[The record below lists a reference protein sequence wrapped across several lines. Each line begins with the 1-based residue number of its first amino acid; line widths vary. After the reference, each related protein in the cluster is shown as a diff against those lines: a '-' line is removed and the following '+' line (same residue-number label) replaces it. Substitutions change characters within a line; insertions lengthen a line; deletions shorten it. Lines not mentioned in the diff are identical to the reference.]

1 MAQPVSRLTNLRG
14 KEADRQSRRAGN
26 AMDDIDRL
34 EDSSLPHQQPSQA
47 NADLPLTPLQ
57 GSPPASRAN
66 ERDQPNRLRPEL
78 DRLEKE
84 KHDLQIELL
93 ASNDRGV
100 LLQEHLAQLSTSLTA
115 EVRERHTAE
124 DKLQKLIQAIT
135 REKGDLEILVQ
146 ILMDQGDDSAQEGEK
161 ARIDG
166 LTQIANRRRF
176 DEYLLQEWGRHIRMQ
191 KPLSLLMCDVDHFK
205 LYNDRH
211 GHQAG
216 DECLK
221 SVAKVLS
228 QCYRAGDLVARYGG
242 EEFAMVLP
250 QTNRAGAVQVA
261 ERVRA
266 AVAAAALP
274 HTASPVCD
282 RVTVSIGVAC
292 ITPRPNGPT
301 DARTLVE
308 EADRHLYLAKHRG
321 RNQVSCED
329 EENTAQ

>member
-1 MAQPVSRLTNLRG
+1 MS
-14 KEADRQSRRAGN
+14 
-26 AMDDIDRL
+26 IDQF
-34 EDSSLPHQQPSQA
+34 EDSSSAPHLQPSQIK
-47 NADLPLTPLQ
+47 ADLPANAFQDAPI
-57 GSPPASRAN
+57 ASRIN
-66 ERDQPNRLRPEL
+66 EQDESNRLRPEL

-84 KHDLQIELL
+84 KHDLQIALL
-93 ASNDRGV
+93 TSNEHGV
-100 LLQEHLAQLSTSLTA
+100 LLQEHLDRLSISLTA
-115 EVRERHTAE
+115 EVRDRHTAE
-124 DKLQKLIQAIT
+124 EKLQKLIQAIT

-266 AVAAAALP
+266 AVTAVALS

-292 ITPRPNGPT
+292 VTPQPHGPT

>member
-1 MAQPVSRLTNLRG
+1 MSN
-14 KEADRQSRRAGN
+14 
-26 AMDDIDRL
+26 IDSP
-34 EDSSLPHQQPSQA
+34 EDSSPTHQQGNLA
-47 NADLPLTPLQ
+47 NMNLPPNPPRD
-57 GSPPASRAN
+57 SPPGSYTI
-66 ERDQPNRLRPEL
+66 EQEELNRFQPEL
-78 DRLEKE
+78 DRLQNEN
-84 KHDLQIELL
+84 HDLQIALL
-93 ASNDRGV
+93 TSNEQGV
-100 LLQEHLAQLSTSLTA
+100 LLQEHVDRLSTSLTA

-124 DKLQKLIQAIT
+124 EKLQKLIQAIT

-166 LTQIANRRRF
+166 LTHIANRRRF

-191 KPLSLLMCDVDHFK
+191 QPLSLLICDVDHFK
-205 LYNDRH
+205 LYNDGQ

-266 AVAAAALP
+266 SLAAAALP
-274 HTASPVCD
+274 HPASPVCD

-292 ITPRPNGPT
+292 ITPQPHGPT
-301 DARTLVE
+301 DGQTLVE

-321 RNQVSCED
+321 RDQVSCED

>member
-1 MAQPVSRLTNLRG
+1 MR
-14 KEADRQSRRAGN
+14 
-26 AMDDIDRL
+26 DIDRL
-34 EDSSLPHQQPSQA
+34 EGSSLPQQLRSVG
-47 NADLPLTPLQ
+47 NAGLTPNPHQ
-57 GSPPASRAN
+57 DTPSAGYAMEPD
-66 ERDQPNRLRPEL
+66 EPNRLLPEL

-93 ASNDRGV
+93 TSNDRGV
-100 LLQEHLAQLSTSLTA
+100 LLQEHVDQLKTSLRA
-115 EVRERHTAE
+115 EVRERQAVVE
-124 DKLQKLIQAIT
+124 KLQKLIQVIT

-176 DEYLLQEWGRHIRMQ
+176 DEYLLQEWSRHIRMQ
-191 KPLSLLMCDVDHFK
+191 QPLSLLLCDVDHFK
-205 LYNDRH
+205 LYNDGQ

-221 SVAKVLS
+221 SVAKALS

-266 AVAAAALP
+266 AVAAAALL

-292 ITPRPNGPT
+292 ITPQPHGPT

-329 EENTAQ
+329 EENTTL